1 MIKCPRSK
9 FHYSNSAVVL
19 STTLVESIMA
29 EMNAIPI
36 RPGKAEI
43 RRELLQRHNFG
54 VRNVLHLGTLVIARA
69 IRADELR
76 CF

>member
-1 MIKCPRSK
+1 
-9 FHYSNSAVVL
+9 
-19 STTLVESIMA
+19 MA